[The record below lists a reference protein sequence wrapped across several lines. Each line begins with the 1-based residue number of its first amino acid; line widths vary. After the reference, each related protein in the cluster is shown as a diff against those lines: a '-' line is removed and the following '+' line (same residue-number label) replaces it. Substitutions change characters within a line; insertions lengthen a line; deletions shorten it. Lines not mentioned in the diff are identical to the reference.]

1 MYELMV
7 SIHIDTE
14 INIAINMYISF
25 LALFTKR
32 TQEWTHPN
40 SNELI
45 S

>member
-1 MYELMV
+1 MV

-25 LALFTKR
+25 LALFTGR
-32 TQEWTHPN
+32 TQERTHPN